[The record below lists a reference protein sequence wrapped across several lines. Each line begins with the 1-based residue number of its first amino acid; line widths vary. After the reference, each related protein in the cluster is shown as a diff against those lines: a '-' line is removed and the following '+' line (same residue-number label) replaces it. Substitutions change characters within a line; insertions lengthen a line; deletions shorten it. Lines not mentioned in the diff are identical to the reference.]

1 MESESRWACPSC
13 GQHRL
18 AMEEPPK
25 FGAMG
30 SQPYLDIVGM
40 GDPSD
45 PTVPAIVCLNCGRRW
60 PDLAAFRAESETSA
74 GGDPA

>member
-1 MESESRWACPSC
+1 
-13 GQHRL
+13 
-18 AMEEPPK
+18 MEEPPK

>member
-1 MESESRWACPSC
+1 
-13 GQHRL
+13 
-18 AMEEPPK
+18 MEEPPK

-45 PTVPAIVCLNCGRRW
+45 PTVPAIVCLNCGHSW
-60 PDLAAFRAESETSA
+60 PDLAAFWAASRTSKA
-74 GGDPA
+74 DSPGGDPA

>member
-1 MESESRWACPSC
+1 
-13 GQHRL
+13 
-18 AMEEPPK
+18 MEEPPK

-60 PDLAAFRAESETSA
+60 PDLAAFWTEVETLPGDPVTGSA
-74 GGDPA
+74 PDPGSGSASGDPA